1 MGSSSIRPIALATVL
16 LIVTLR
22 AQPSVLTWHNDSS
35 RTGQN
40 LAETILTP
48 ANVNSTTFGRLAT
61 LTVDGKV
68 DAQPLYVPGVT
79 VPNQGVHNVLYV
91 ATENASLYAFDAD
104 NFAQLLKVSLLASGE
119 TPASVSCT
127 QVTPEIGITGTPAI
141 DLQAGPHGMI
151 FLVTQS
157 QDASKNFHHRLHALD
172 LPTLTEQLGGPV
184 NITATYPGA
193 GAENT
198 FNPTEHV
205 ARPALLISNG
215 VVYTSW
221 GSHCDAGSYA
231 GWILSYDAGTLAPV
245 GVLNLVPNG
254 NDGGI
259 WAAGSGP
266 AADANG
272 NVFLLTGN
280 GTFDAALTSSGF
292 PSQGDFGN
300 AFVKIPTSGALS

>member
-1 MGSSSIRPIALATVL
+1 MGIRGIRLLAFLTVL
-16 LIVTLR
+16 LQASFLR
-22 AQPSVLTWHNDSS
+22 GQTSVLTWHNDSA

-40 LAETILTP
+40 LQETILTP

-79 VPNQGVHNVLYV
+79 IPNQGVHNVLYV
-91 ATENASLYAFDAD
+91 ATENGSLYAFDAD

-127 QVTPEIGITGTPAI
+127 QVTPQIGITGTPAI
-141 DLQAGPHGMI
+141 DLEAGPHGMI

-157 QDASKNFHHRLHALD
+157 QDASKTFHHRLHALD
-172 LPTLTEQLGGPV
+172 LVSLTEQLGGPV
-184 NITATYPGA
+184 NITATYPGS

-198 FNPTEHV
+198 FNVTEHV

-221 GSHCDAGSYA
+221 GSHCDGGNYA
-231 GWILSYDAGTLAPV
+231 GWILSYNETTLTQAGALNLAP
-245 GVLNLVPNG
+245 NG
-254 NDGGI
+254 SDGGI
-259 WAAGSGP
+259 
-266 AADANG
+266 
-272 NVFLLTGN
+272 
-280 GTFDAALTSSGF
+280 
-292 PSQGDFGN
+292 
-300 AFVKIPTSGALS
+300 